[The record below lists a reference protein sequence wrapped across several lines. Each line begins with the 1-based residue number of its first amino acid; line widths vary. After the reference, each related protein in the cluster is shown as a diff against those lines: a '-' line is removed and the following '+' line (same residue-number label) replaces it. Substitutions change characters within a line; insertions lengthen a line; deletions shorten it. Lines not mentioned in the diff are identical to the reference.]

1 MQVALQYS
9 IEQCSKVSRQD
20 EPRML
25 PRRCRR
31 PAALPWRFCS
41 DHVVLAH
48 YIFLYLIGR
57 ERETAAHCAG
67 PYPPC
72 EGEAMKI
79 GDASKCKQT
88 EEEIRQSMHEAKEM
102 CFSQIQECGILSV

>member
-1 MQVALQYS
+1 MAADAMNCMQK
-9 IEQCSKVSRQD
+9 EMEVSCKDAELRKNVGV
-20 EPRML
+20 PLWSAVRTPSSARML
-25 PRRCRR
+25 VCRSGTALLQSAKETQ
-31 PAALPWRFCS
+31 AAS
-41 DHVVLAH
+41 
-48 YIFLYLIGR
+48 
-57 ERETAAHCAG
+57 